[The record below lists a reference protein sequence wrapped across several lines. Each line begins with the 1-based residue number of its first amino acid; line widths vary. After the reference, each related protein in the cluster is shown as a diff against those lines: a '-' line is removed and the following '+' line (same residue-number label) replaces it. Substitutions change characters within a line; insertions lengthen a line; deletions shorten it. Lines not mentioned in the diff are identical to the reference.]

1 MTSFVPALLDWYAHN
16 ARDLPWRCANSPYRT
31 WVSEVMLQQTQV
43 DTVIPYFIR
52 WMAAFPEIAS
62 LAAADEQA
70 VLSAWEGLG
79 YYSRAGNLH
88 RAARQVMEDHS
99 GQLPTSSAA
108 LRRLPGIGPY
118 TAGAIASIAF
128 GEDVAA
134 VDGNV
139 RRVLARLFN
148 ISVPVRSA
156 EGEERVQA
164 LAQAH
169 LPGGRAGDYNQALM
183 ELGALVCRPKNPDCG
198 QCPVA
203 EWCQARQLGL
213 QAERPVKATR
223 KKPPH
228 LTVTAA
234 VIRQDG
240 RVLLAQRLPEGL
252 LGGLWEFPGGTLEED
267 DADLQAC
274 LQREI
279 REELGVDVEVGEL
292 LGRYEHAYT
301 HFRITLYAFLCAL
314 PPGSSPQPMESQ
326 ALAWAG
332 LADLPDYPMGK
343 VDRLIARHL
352 IVEGTNGHLRE

>member
-1 MTSFVPALLDWYAHN
+1 MTSFVPALLDWYTHN

-62 LAAADEQA
+62 LAEADEQA

-79 YYSRAGNLH
+79 YYSRARNLH
-88 RAARQVMEDHS
+88 RAARLVMEDHS
-99 GQLPTSSAA
+99 GQLPPSSAA
-108 LRRLPGIGPY
+108 LQRLPGIGPY

-134 VDGNV
+134 VDGNI

-156 EGEERVQA
+156 EGEARVQA
-164 LAQAH
+164 LAQGH
-169 LPGGRAGDYNQALM
+169 LPSGRAGDYNQALM

-203 EWCQARQLGL
+203 EWCQAHQLGL
-213 QAERPVKATR
+213 QAERPVTAPR
-223 KKPPH
+223 KKTPH

-240 RVLLAQRLPEGL
+240 RVLLAQRPPDGL
-252 LGGLWEFPGGTLEED
+252 LGGLWEFPGGTLEKED
-267 DADLQAC
+267 AGLQAC

-279 REELGVDVEVGEL
+279 REELGVDIEVGEH

-301 HFRITLYAFLCAL
+301 HFRITLHAFLCVL
-314 PPGSSPQPMESQ
+314 PPGNSPQPMESQ

-343 VDRLIARHL
+343 VDRLIARQL
-352 IVEGTNGHLRE
+352 IEEGTNGHLRE